1 MCFYLFSSCR
11 LLCPARLP
19 LSQLSGGVVAS
30 LEKVEG
36 EINAVQQQLTETEEQ
51 IAALGTVID
60 AKELSQKE
68 ERLHETMRQ
77 LRAKELLL
85 REEKLLYL
93 KVKLAHPGTL
103 EGTLRVFVF
112 PLCRPKCRIPFSMH
126 SLTFISI
133 ISSLSS
139 LILH

>member
-19 LSQLSGGVVAS
+19 LSQLSGGVVAP

-77 LRAKELLL
+77 LRAEKLLL

-93 KVKLAHPGTL
+93 KVKLAHPGTPARGNV
-103 EGTLRVFVF
+103 ECV
-112 PLCRPKCRIPFSMH
+112 C
-126 SLTFISI
+126 
-133 ISSLSS
+133 ISSLPS
-139 LILH
+139 